1 MYPVKKD
8 NGLGLSDAGEEVV
21 FYSSGRP
28 LLSGLDEVAK
38 AAEWWEE
45 LWPAASSYRFNHY
58 LTGCF
63 LRTTQLK
70 NCPSVA

>member
-8 NGLGLSDAGEEVV
+8 NGLGLGDTGKEVV
-21 FYSSGRP
+21 FWSLGQP

-45 LWPAASSYRFNHY
+45 LWPGCQLLLIQSVPVPQGASSGQH
-58 LTGCF
+58 
-63 LRTTQLK
+63 
-70 NCPSVA
+70 S